1 MPHHDRDEY
10 EWDDDDRGWEDD
22 SSSTEDDWKDSS
34 SEEED
39 TIPCPYCRREIHHDS
54 VRCPHCEHYL
64 SREDE
69 PPAGK
74 PWWLIGGVLVCLVIV
89 FWWIRG

>member
-1 MPHHDRDEY
+1 MPRHDSDADE
-10 EWDDDDRGWEDD
+10 WEDD
-22 SSSTEDDWKDSS
+22 PAWEGDYSAQDDPDWEGYS

-39 TIPCPYCRREIHHDS
+39 TRPCPYCRREIHHDS

-69 PPAGK
+69 PPSHQ
-74 PWWLIGGVLVCLVIV
+74 PWWILGGVLICLVIV
-89 FWWIRG
+89 CWWIAS